1 MLRRDFVPARTAAV
15 FDALSKEPLMSG
27 FILIGGTALSLQI
40 GHRLSEDLDFWLPS
54 SQMPGGRV
62 DGILE
67 GLRMAGLSVQLVT
80 PAWQITQ
87 ARINGQDLLSISR
100 DYAVDGV
107 KVTFFARND
116 APYMHFAELHRIQE
130 PGIPFEMMGSDAL
143 FEMKSWLISKRVR
156 SRDLFDL
163 MAMLRD
169 HGKTMRDIL
178 DAGRMADTAYSA
190 EYAKEVLV
198 GNVPLDPEDEGFE
211 SINLNVELQGIY
223 DFMTERV
230 TEYEVAVA
238 REILRATP
246 PV

>member
-1 MLRRDFVPARTAAV
+1 
-15 FDALSKEPLMSG
+15 MSG

-40 GHRLSEDLDFWLPS
+40 GHRLSEDLDFWLPMS
-54 SQMPGGRV
+54 KMPGSRV
-62 DGILE
+62 DAILE
-67 GLRMAGLSVQLVT
+67 GLRSDGLSVKLVT

-87 ARINGQDLLSISR
+87 ARINGQDLLSMSR

-116 APYMHFAELHRIQE
+116 APYLHFAEMNRIKE
-130 PGIPFEMMGSDAL
+130 PGVPFEIMDSDSI
-143 FEMKSWLISKRVR
+143 FEMKSWLISQRVR

-163 MAMLRD
+163 MIMLLA
-169 HGKTMRDIL
+169 HGKTIRDIL
-178 DAGRMADTAYSA
+178 DAGRMADTSYSA

-198 GNVPLDPEDEGFE
+198 GNVPLDLEDEGFE
-211 SINLNVELQGIY
+211 SIGVDIGIKEIY

-230 TEYEVAVA
+230 NDYEVAVA
-238 REILRATP
+238 REILRMPP

>member
-15 FDALSKEPLMSG
+15 FDALCKNPLMSG

-54 SQMPGGRV
+54 SKITGRRV
-62 DGILE
+62 DAILE
-67 GLRMAGLSVQLVT
+67 GLRAADLGVRMVT

-87 ARINGQDLLSISR
+87 ARINGQDLLSLSR
-100 DYAVDGV
+100 DYSVEGV
-107 KVTFFARND
+107 KVTFFARDD
-116 APYMHFAELHRIQE
+116 APYMHFAEMQRIQA
-130 PGIPFEMMGSDAL
+130 PGIPFEIMDSDAI

-163 MAMLRD
+163 MVMLRD
-169 HGKTMRDIL
+169 HGKTIRDVL

-198 GNVPLDPEDEGFE
+198 GNVPLDLDDEGFE
-211 SINLNVELQGIY
+211 SIGLDIGIKDIY
-223 DFMTERV
+223 DFMNECV
-230 TEYEVAVA
+230 ADYEVTVA
-238 REILRATP
+238 REILRSTP